1 MTHSSK
7 VARSDARFRIRQWTC
22 AIGFRLGVGPAESL
36 GQREGIT
43 QPEGE
48 LTFGGWGEGYED
60 KRHPHTLV
68 HEQLLI
74 EQRNASRHTTDHHR
88 SRPGSYGPHPA
99 TA

>member
-43 QPEGE
+43 QPEIGKGSSIS
-48 LTFGGWGEGYED
+48 GG
-60 KRHPHTLV
+60 TLGRMFAGM
-68 HEQLLI
+68 LLAEI
-74 EQRNASRHTTDHHR
+74 MGDLLATPRVEFAS
-88 SRPGSYGPHPA
+88 GA
-99 TA
+99 Q